1 MNLNSTQLYLLLIF
15 VLFNIGLSE
24 KSAAQ
29 EVEVSGFAT
38 LGLTHSGGD
47 TLSFRN
53 SLLNKG
59 REDLSFAPDSVL
71 GLQANLRFTE
81 NLDAVG
87 QIIVQDRYDTNVNNF
102 VELAFLRYQ
111 INRNWSAKIGRFS
124 TNSYLFTD
132 YRYVGHLLTWARP
145 PVEMYSTAGSL
156 GNMDGLQASYLHDVD
171 FGAIKFSLSY
181 GESILHNG
189 GESGDVSVDYED
201 FTVFNVEFQATEW
214 RIHAAFLSAKLD
226 NFVFPGADEFAVAVS
241 LVPTIFKP
249 YAEQI
254 QSSIVPDG
262 RRVTYAS
269 IGGQYTLNNADFIA
283 ELSDYDGDWG
293 LASSARSGYATATYH
308 IGSVMPYVTL
318 AFYNRGEQPEVIDFA
333 AAEAALPSSLYQQL
347 LFITAETN
355 ETVRGASVQ
364 QRSISLGMKWDF
376 SDAWSFKAQFDH
388 YRIDEFGSGLFGELT
403 ALTPS
408 EKFTYNVA
416 NISFTTTF

>member
-1 MNLNSTQLYLLLIF
+1 
-15 VLFNIGLSE
+15 
-24 KSAAQ
+24 
-29 EVEVSGFAT
+29 
-38 LGLTHSGGD
+38 
-47 TLSFRN
+47 
-53 SLLNKG
+53 
-59 REDLSFAPDSVL
+59 VL
-71 GLQANLRFTE
+71 GLQANVRFSE

-87 QIIVQDRYDTNVNNF
+87 QIILQDRTDTNLNNY

-156 GNMDGLQASYLHDVD
+156 GNMDGLQTSYIHDVD

-189 GESGDVSVDYED
+189 GETGDVSVDYED

-214 RIHAAFLSAKLD
+214 RIHAAYLSAKLD
-226 NFVFPGADEFAVAVS
+226 NFVFPGADEFADAVN
-241 LVPTIFKP
+241 LVPSIFKP

-254 QSSIVPDG
+254 QSFIVPDG

-269 IGGQYTLNNADFIA
+269 IGGQYTLHDAEFIA
-283 ELSDYDGDWG
+283 ELSDYNGDWG
-293 LASSARSGYATATYH
+293 LASSARSGYATASYRIRT
-308 IGSVMPYVTL
+308 VTPYMTL

-333 AAEAALPSSLYQQL
+333 AAQAMLPIPVYQQL
-347 LFITAETN
+347 LLITAESN
-355 ETVRGASVQ
+355 EIVRGASIQ

-376 SDAWSFKAQFDH
+376 SDTWSFKAQFDH
-388 YRIDEFGSGLFGELT
+388 YRIDKFGSGFFGELT

-408 EKFTYNVA
+408 EKFTYNAA
-416 NISFTTTF
+416 NISLTTTF

>member
-1 MNLNSTQLYLLLIF
+1 MNLNSTQLYLVLLF
-15 VLFNIGLSE
+15 VLVNIGFSE
-24 KSAAQ
+24 KSSAQ

-53 SLLNKG
+53 SLLNNG
-59 REDLSFAPDSVL
+59 REGLSFAPDSVL
-71 GLQANLRFTE
+71 GLQANLRFSD

-156 GNMDGLQASYLHDVD
+156 GNMDGLQASYLHEVD

-181 GESILHNG
+181 GESVLHNG
-189 GESGDVSVDYED
+189 GDSGDVSVDYED

-226 NFVFPGADEFAVAVS
+226 NFVFPGDDEFAIAVS

-269 IGGQYTLNNADFIA
+269 IGGQYTLHDADFIA

-308 IGSVMPYVTL
+308 IGNIMPYVTL

-333 AAEAALPSSLYQQL
+333 AAQAALPSPLYQQL

-355 ETVRGASVQ
+355 ETVRGASIQ

-376 SDAWSFKAQFDH
+376 SDTWSFKAQFDH
-388 YRIDEFGSGLFGELT
+388 YRIDEFGSGLFTELT
-403 ALTPS
+403 AFTPS
-408 EKFTYNVA
+408 DKFTYNVA
-416 NISFTTTF
+416 NISFSTTF

>member
-1 MNLNSTQLYLLLIF
+1 MNLNSTQLYLLLCF
-15 VLFNIGLSE
+15 FLVNLGLSQN
-24 KSAAQ
+24 SAAQ

-38 LGLTHSGGD
+38 VGLTHSGGD
-47 TLSFRN
+47 TVSFRS

-59 REDLSFAPDSVL
+59 REDFSFAPDSVL
-71 GLQANLRFTE
+71 GLQANVRFSE

-87 QIIVQDRYDTNVNNF
+87 QIILQDRTDTNLNNY

-156 GNMDGLQASYLHDVD
+156 GNMDGLQTSYIHDVD

-189 GESGDVSVDYED
+189 GETGDVSVDYED

-214 RIHAAFLSAKLD
+214 RIHAAYLSAKLD
-226 NFVFPGADEFAVAVS
+226 NFVFPGADEFADAVN
-241 LVPTIFKP
+241 LVPSIFKP

-254 QSSIVPDG
+254 QSFIVPDG

-269 IGGQYTLNNADFIA
+269 IGGQYTLHDAEFIA
-283 ELSDYDGDWG
+283 ELSDYNGDWG
-293 LASSARSGYATATYH
+293 LASSARSGYATASYRIRT
-308 IGSVMPYVTL
+308 VTPYMTL

-333 AAEAALPSSLYQQL
+333 AAQAMLPIPVYQQL
-347 LFITAETN
+347 LLITAESN
-355 ETVRGASVQ
+355 EIVRGASIQ

-376 SDAWSFKAQFDH
+376 SDTWSFKAQFDH
-388 YRIDEFGSGLFGELT
+388 YRIDKFGSGFFGELT

-416 NISFTTTF
+416 NISLTTTF

>member
-1 MNLNSTQLYLLLIF
+1 MNLNSTQLYLLLFLLI
-15 VLFNIGLSE
+15 VNIGLSE
-24 KSAAQ
+24 KSLAQ
-29 EVEVSGFAT
+29 EIEVSGFAT

-47 TLSFRN
+47 TVSFRN
-53 SLLNKG
+53 SLLNRG
-59 REDLSFAPDSVL
+59 REDFSFAPDSVL
-71 GLQANLRFTE
+71 GLQANLRFSE

-132 YRYVGHLLTWARP
+132 YRYVGHLLAWARP

-156 GNMDGLQASYLHDVD
+156 GNMDGLQASYLHDVE
-171 FGAIKFSLSY
+171 FGVIKFALSY
-181 GESILHNG
+181 GESTLHNG
-189 GESGDVSVDYED
+189 GESGDLTVDYENL
-201 FTVFNVEFQATEW
+201 TVFNVEFQATEW
-214 RIHAAFLSAKLD
+214 RIHAAYLSAKLD

-241 LVPTIFKP
+241 MVPTIFKP
-249 YAEQI
+249 YAEQV
-254 QSSIVPDG
+254 QFSIVPDG

-269 IGGQYTLNNADFIA
+269 IGGQYSLDNTDFIA
-283 ELSDYDGDWG
+283 ELSDYSGDWG

-333 AAEAALPSSLYQQL
+333 AAEAALPSFLYQQL
-347 LFITAETN
+347 LFLTAETN
-355 ETVRGASVQ
+355 ENIRGASIQ

-376 SDAWSFKAQFDH
+376 SDSWAFKAQFDH

-408 EKFTYNVA
+408 EKFTYNVT
-416 NISFTTTF
+416 NISITTTF